1 LIGTKMT
8 VFIVA
13 MSTVLSVTPI
23 AAPIAA
29 SAQCETLG
37 DSDTTAQGNNAIPVQ
52 NADEL
57 LDDDDEGGNGENAQ
71 SANNGAT
78 ASDSEFQPSDTRL
91 SNSNADNDINTI
103 VALNTGV
110 ANCNAQTGA
119 APQSN
124 GLTGLAVNDFDAT
137 IDAFGG

>member
-1 LIGTKMT
+1 MM

-57 LDDDDEGGNGENAQ
+57 LDDDDEGGNGTNSQ
-71 SANNGAT
+71 STNNGAT
-78 ASDSEFQPSDTRL
+78 ASDSEFQPSETDQ
-91 SNSNADNDINTI
+91 SNSNAGNDINTI

-124 GLTGLAVNDFDAT
+124 GLTGLAVNDFDA
-137 IDAFGG
+137 IIEAAGG

>member
-1 LIGTKMT
+1 MIGSKMT

-57 LDDDDEGGNGENAQ
+57 LDDDDEGGNGTNSQ
-71 SANNGAT
+71 STNNGAT
-78 ASDSEFQPSDTRL
+78 ASDSEFQPSETDQ
-91 SNSNADNDINTI
+91 SNSNAGNDINTI

-124 GLTGLAVNDFDAT
+124 GLTGLAVNDFDA
-137 IDAFGG
+137 IIEAAGG

>member
-1 LIGTKMT
+1 MT

-13 MSTVLSVTPI
+13 TSTVLSVTPI

-57 LDDDDEGGNGENAQ
+57 LDDDDEGGNGTNSQ
-71 SANNGAT
+71 STNNGAT
-78 ASDSEFQPSDTRL
+78 ASDSEFQPSETDQ
-91 SNSNADNDINTI
+91 SNSNAGNDINTI

-124 GLTGLAVNDFDAT
+124 GLTGLAVNDFDA
-137 IDAFGG
+137 IIEAAGG

>member
-1 LIGTKMT
+1 LIGTKIT

-13 MSTVLSVTPI
+13 MSTALSVTPI

-57 LDDDDEGGNGENAQ
+57 LDDDDEGGNGTNSQ
-71 SANNGAT
+71 STNNGAT
-78 ASDSEFQPSDTRL
+78 ASDSEFQPSETDQ
-91 SNSNADNDINTI
+91 SNSNAGNDINTI

-124 GLTGLAVNDFDAT
+124 GLTGLAVNDFDA
-137 IDAFGG
+137 IIEAAGG

>member
-1 LIGTKMT
+1 LIGTKIT

-13 MSTVLSVTPI
+13 MSTALSVTPI

-57 LDDDDEGGNGENAQ
+57 LDDDDEGGNGTNSQ
-71 SANNGAT
+71 STNNGAT
-78 ASDSEFQPSDTRL
+78 ASDS
-91 SNSNADNDINTI
+91 
-103 VALNTGV
+103 
-110 ANCNAQTGA
+110 
-119 APQSN
+119 
-124 GLTGLAVNDFDAT
+124 
-137 IDAFGG
+137 

>member
-1 LIGTKMT
+1 MT

-13 MSTVLSVTPI
+13 MSTVLSVT
-23 AAPIAA
+23 PIAA

-57 LDDDDEGGNGENAQ
+57 LDDDDQGGNGTNSQ
-71 SANNGAT
+71 STNNGAT
-78 ASDSEFQPSDTRL
+78 ASDSEFQPSETDQ
-91 SNSNADNDINTI
+91 SNSNAGNDINTI

-124 GLTGLAVNDFDAT
+124 GLTGLAVNDFDA
-137 IDAFGG
+137 IIEAAGG

>member
-1 LIGTKMT
+1 MT

-13 MSTVLSVTPI
+13 MSTVLSVT
-23 AAPIAA
+23 PIAA

-57 LDDDDEGGNGENAQ
+57 LDDDDEGGNGTNSQ
-71 SANNGAT
+71 STNNGAT
-78 ASDSEFQPSDTRL
+78 ASDSEFQPSETDQ
-91 SNSNADNDINTI
+91 SNSNAGNDINTI

-124 GLTGLAVNDFDAT
+124 GLTGLAVNDFDA
-137 IDAFGG
+137 IIEAAGG